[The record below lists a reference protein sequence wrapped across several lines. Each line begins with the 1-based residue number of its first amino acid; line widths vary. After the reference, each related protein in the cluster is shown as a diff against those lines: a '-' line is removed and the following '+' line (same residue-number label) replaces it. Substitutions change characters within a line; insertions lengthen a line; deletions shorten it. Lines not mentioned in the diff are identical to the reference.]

1 MKRVFTTP
9 GGRAALFLLS
19 TLLCALAFWT
29 VSITASQWDN
39 LWTTQRY
46 PESYSADRV
55 LRSFQVENARETAL
69 PDVGAEDAVV
79 LYGEVIHMGTYGY
92 AVREEG
98 RYTRIVYANGDSGVI
113 TFLLDGEERVSA
125 VRFQMEGQMALP
137 LESQAE

>member
-55 LRSFQVENARETAL
+55 LRVYEFYARE
-69 PDVGAEDAVV
+69 V
-79 LYGEVIHMGTYGY
+79 
-92 AVREEG
+92 EE
-98 RYTRIVYANGDSGVI
+98 
-113 TFLLDGEERVSA
+113 LLNT
-125 VRFQMEGQMALP
+125 L
-137 LESQAE
+137 

>member
-1 MKRVFTTP
+1 MA
-9 GGRAALFLLS
+9 GGWVGEDGGVDSVGALYLTGDGES
-19 TLLCALAFWT
+19 SLCGIRLG
-29 VSITASQWDN
+29 D
-39 LWTTQRY
+39 
-46 PESYSADRV
+46 SADRV
-55 LRSFQVENARETAL
+55 LRSFQVESARETAL